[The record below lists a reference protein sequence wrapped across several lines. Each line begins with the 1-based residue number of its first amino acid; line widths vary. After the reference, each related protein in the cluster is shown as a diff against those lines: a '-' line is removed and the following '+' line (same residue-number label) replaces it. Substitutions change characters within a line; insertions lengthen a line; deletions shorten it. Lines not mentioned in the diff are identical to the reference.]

1 MKKRQALTRHFPKEL
16 SKTLLIMKL
25 TVLLILCGVLQAN
38 ADVKAQSNISLN
50 VTNTQI
56 ESIIQ
61 KIEKQ
66 GEYRFLYN
74 DDLKEMKEK
83 VNINIKGYSISQ
95 TMDLLLKN
103 TALNYKLLPDN
114 LVVIRSVQLLNQQD
128 ITVTGIVSGANGIPL
143 SGATI
148 HLKSSQFAV
157 ASNEKGAYSITVP
170 DDATLVVSYVGY
182 QTMEV
187 SINKRTLINIAL
199 QPEETSL
206 TDIVVVGYGTQKKA
220 DLTGAVSVIS
230 SKDIANR
237 PIVDVGEAL
246 QGKAA
251 GVQVTSNSGKPGA
264 GLSIRIRGAS
274 SISAGNDPLY
284 IVDGIP
290 TTDISEYNPNDIES
304 ISILKD
310 AASASIYG
318 TRAANGVVVITTKKG
333 VAGQSRISAGAYYGT
348 TSPTRMIPVLN
359 DKQYQDYA
367 NELRGPNTI
376 TDSLLK
382 ANNINWPKE
391 VINRGNQQNY
401 QLSFSGGSEKTT
413 HYISLNYLD
422 QKGMIK
428 PAKFDR
434 FTGRVNLTTK
444 VNNWLSLS
452 TSTLVSH
459 SVTNGLDDNLSVAR
473 GGVVLSALETP
484 PTVPKF
490 NTDGTI
496 GFNPF
501 GNNWENPYGA
511 ILGRY
516 NKTYSDHLLSN
527 IGADVKLVKGLV
539 FSSHF
544 GLDYLNQKY
553 NFFLDPF
560 LTSYG
565 RQSKGQNNQTR
576 TNNLTW
582 LSEQLLNYKLN
593 AGKNHF
599 TALAGYTAQKS
610 RTDLTYLSGSFL
622 QPQYRLLSWDATYLR
637 DSIKQPGTTSIDE
650 WALTS
655 YLGRITYDFDGK
667 YLFQANIR
675 SDHSSKF
682 AAGNRDATFPSFS
695 AGWRISNEN
704 FMQNVR
710 AVSDLKLRL
719 GWGKN
724 GNQEGIGS
732 YDYLSKSDVNPI
744 DGGISIANIAPR
756 TLTWETTTQTNI
768 GIDAGFLNNRITFT
782 GDFYVK
788 KTNSIL
794 VNYPVA
800 SQPVN
805 SVPVNGAS
813 MQNIGEEFLISTK
826 NISNKD
832 FKWSTDFNI
841 SFNQNKVLNIGMG
854 IPAMPSFG
862 SIYERGNAINLIAGY
877 GLGEFYGYVATGVDP
892 ATGLEL
898 YKSTTGK
905 PTSSPVP
912 SDRVLLGS
920 ALPKFVYGMTNN
932 LSYKNFD
939 LTFFIQGSQGNKIF
953 NAGRLEL
960 EAMRTA
966 INQSADIVN
975 RWRKPGDITSIPGIS
990 INQSTDNSLI
1000 STRFLENGSYL
1011 RFKTITLS
1019 YNINPKYLSAI
1030 GLSSANVY
1038 ISGNNLITITKYKGF
1053 DPEVNS
1059 YGSPDNSSDNRNVS
1073 LGIDNGAYPQTK
1085 MILFGINV
1093 SLK

>member
-1 MKKRQALTRHFPKEL
+1 
-16 SKTLLIMKL
+16 
-25 TVLLILCGVLQAN
+25 LQTN
-38 ADVKAQSNISLN
+38 AEVKAQPNISLTVEHAKIEN
-50 VTNTQI
+50 V
-56 ESIIQ
+56 IQ

-66 GEYRFLYN
+66 GAYRFLYN
-74 DDLKEMKEK
+74 TDLPVLKTT
-83 VNINIKGYSISQ
+83 VDLNIKEYTIVQ
-95 TMDLLLKN
+95 TMETLLKN
-103 TALNYKLLPDN
+103 TGLKYKILPDN
-114 LVVIRSVQLLNQQD
+114 LVVIQSAQLQGRLD
-128 ITVTGIVSGANGIPL
+128 IVVNGTVTGTGGVPL
-143 SGATI
+143 VGATI
-148 HLKSSQFAV
+148 QLKNSKYAV
-157 ASNEKGAYSITVP
+157 TSDGNGAFSIDVP
-170 DDATLVVSYVGY
+170 EDAVLVVSYVGY
-182 QTMEV
+182 QTTEASV
-187 SINKRTLINIAL
+187 NGRTSLNISL
-199 QPEETSL
+199 QAQPTSL
-206 TDIVVVGYGTQKKA
+206 TDVVVIGYGTQKKA
-220 DLTGAVSVIS
+220 DVTGAVSVVS
-230 SKDIANR
+230 AADIADR
-237 PIVDVGEAL
+237 PIIDAGEAL

-264 GLSIRIRGAS
+264 GLSIRIRGSS

-333 VAGQSRISAGAYYGT
+333 KAGQSKISASAYYGI
-348 TSPTRMIPVLN
+348 TSPTKMLPVLN
-359 DKQYQDYA
+359 AKQYQDYA
-367 NELRGPNTI
+367 NELRGAGTI
-376 TDSLLK
+376 SDSLIQ
-382 ANNINWPKE
+382 ANHIDWPKE
-391 VINRGNQQNY
+391 IFGHGNQQNY
-401 QLSFSGGSEKTT
+401 QLSISGGSEKTQ
-413 HYISLNYLD
+413 HYISFNYLD
-422 QKGMIK
+422 QTGMIK
-428 PAKFDR
+428 PAKYDR

-444 VNNWLSLS
+444 VNDWLTLTTSNLLS
-452 TSTLVSH
+452 RSQ
-459 SVTNGLDDNLSVAR
+459 TNGLDDNLSVAR

-490 NTDGTI
+490 NPDGTI
-496 GFNPF
+496 GYNPY

-516 NKTYSDHLLSN
+516 NKTYGNHVFSN
-527 IGADVKLVKGLV
+527 VGADVKLVKGLV

-544 GLDYLNQKY
+544 GLDYLDQKY

-560 LTSYG
+560 LTIYG
-565 RQSKGQNNQTR
+565 RSTQGQNSQTK

-582 LSEQLLNYKLN
+582 LSEQTLNYKLD

-599 TALAGYTAQKS
+599 TALAGWTAQKS
-610 RTDLTYLSGSFL
+610 HTEQTNLSGSFL
-622 QPQYRLLSWDATYLR
+622 QQEYRNLSWDATYLR
-637 DSIKQPGTTSIDE
+637 DSIKQPGTTGIDE
-650 WALTS
+650 WGLIS
-655 YLGRITYDFDGK
+655 YLGRLIYDYDGK
-667 YLFQANIR
+667 YLFQANLR
-675 SDHSSKF
+675 SDQSSKF
-682 AAGNRDATFPSFS
+682 APGNRTATFPSFS
-695 AGWRISNEN
+695 AGWRISQED
-704 FMQNVR
+704 FMQNVT
-710 AVSDLKLRL
+710 AISDLKLRI

-732 YDYLSKSDVNPI
+732 YDFLSKSNI
-744 DGGISIANIAPR
+744 DPVTGSISIANIAPES
-756 TLTWETTTQTNI
+756 LTWETTTQTNV

-800 SQPVN
+800 SQPVS

-813 MQNIGEEFLISTK
+813 MQNIGEEFQISSK
-826 NISNKD
+826 NISTKD

-862 SIYERGNAINLIAGY
+862 SIYERGNAINLIQGY

-892 ATGLEL
+892 QTGLEL
-898 YKSTTGK
+898 YMGKDGK
-905 PTSSPVP
+905 PTSNPAP

-920 ALPKFVYGMTNN
+920 ALPKFMYGMTNN

-953 NAGRLEL
+953 NAGRLEM

-975 RWRKPGDITSIPGIS
+975 RWRKPGDITDIPAVS
-990 INQSTDNSLI
+990 INQSTDNTRI
-1000 STRFLENGSYL
+1000 SSRFLEDGSYL
-1011 RFKTITLS
+1011 RFKTITLM
-1019 YNINPKYLSAI
+1019 YNIDPKYISKLGLNSA
-1030 GLSSANVY
+1030 SVYVSA
-1038 ISGNNLITITKYKGF
+1038 NNLITFTKYKGF

-1059 YGSPDNSSDNRNVS
+1059 YGDPNNSSDNRNVS

-1085 MILFGINV
+1085 MILFGINIG
-1093 SLK
+1093 LK